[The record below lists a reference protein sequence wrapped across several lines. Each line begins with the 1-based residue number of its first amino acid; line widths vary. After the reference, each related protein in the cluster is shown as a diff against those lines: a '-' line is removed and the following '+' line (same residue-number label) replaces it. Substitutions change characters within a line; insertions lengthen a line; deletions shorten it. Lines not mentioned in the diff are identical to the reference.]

1 MSHRKDTDYL
11 SISTRIRAMENRLLT
26 AERMDRM
33 IEARDDEEA
42 MKLLAECGYTGTGT
56 LEEIL
61 AQARADV
68 FKDLSSAVPDPRLAE
83 VFQLKY
89 DYHNAKTLLKSKATG
104 ADPERLLLAGGRY
117 APQELLEGWRREDLR
132 GCSDTYRRAIIQA
145 SVVLEQ
151 EKDPQGADLVLDR
164 ACYEEMTRL
173 AKELDSKY
181 LQGYVRLSVDIA
193 NLRTAV
199 RVSRMGKEA
208 EFLRQVLLPGGSVSR
223 QSLVN
228 ARGDGLGE
236 VFQTGLLAR
245 AAALGS
251 KLSQPG
257 SGALTAFEKAC
268 DDALTDYLTSAR
280 LIPFGE
286 EIVIGYLY
294 AREQELTA
302 IRAIFAG
309 RAAGLDGDTIR
320 QRLRK
325 TYV

>member
-11 SISTRIRAMENRLLT
+11 SVSTRIRAMENRLLT
-26 AERMDRM
+26 TERMDRM
-33 IEARDDEEA
+33 IEARDDDEA

-89 DYHNAKTLLKSKATG
+89 DYHNAKTLLKCKATG
-104 ADPERLLLAGGRY
+104 AEPERLLLAGGRY
-117 APQELLEGWRREDLR
+117 DPQHLLDGWRREDLR

-145 SVVLEQ
+145 SVILEQ
-151 EKDPQGADLVLDR
+151 EKDPQGADLVLDK
-164 ACYEEMTRL
+164 ACYEEMGQL
-173 AKELDSKY
+173 ARDLKSKY
-181 LQGYVRLSVDIA
+181 LQGYVRLSVDVA

-199 RVSRMGKEA
+199 RVSRMGKEG
-208 EFLRQVLLPGGSVSR
+208 EFLRQVLLSGGSVSR

-228 ARGDGLGE
+228 AHGDGLGE
-236 VFQTGLLAR
+236 VFQTGPLAQ